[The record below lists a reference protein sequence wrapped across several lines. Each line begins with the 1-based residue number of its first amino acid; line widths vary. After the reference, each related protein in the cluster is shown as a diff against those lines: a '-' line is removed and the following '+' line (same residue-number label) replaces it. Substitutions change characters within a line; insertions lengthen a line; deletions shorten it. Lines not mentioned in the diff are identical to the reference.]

1 MQGCAKSG
9 DVVEVED
16 VVEDKEV
23 VEIGEDARFCT
34 SCRSEKNIRASRMR
48 VRWMSAPAVPFI
60 RHQSCCEGQQT
71 NLMHLPGVV

>member
-23 VEIGEDARFCT
+23 VEIGEDARFCR
-34 SCRSEKNIRASRMR
+34 SCRSEKI
-48 VRWMSAPAVPFI
+48 SA
-60 RHQSCCEGQQT
+60 
-71 NLMHLPGVV
+71 LPG

>member
-1 MQGCAKSG
+1 MQGCAKFG

-34 SCRSEKNIRASRMR
+34 SCRSEKYPRFPDE
-48 VRWMSAPAVPFI
+48 SAVDVST
-60 RHQSCCEGQQT
+60 SCAFYQT
-71 NLMHLPGVV
+71 SIML